1 MAIKIIASDLD
12 GTLMSTDHM
21 TVSPKTKEV
30 LKKAH
35 DMGVKLAI
43 ATGRP
48 LALIDY
54 VVEQLPFV
62 DYVITANGACV
73 YDMAQKK
80 NVYTNLIS
88 NEITKKLLAYFLS
101 REVFFDVYI
110 DGRSKYQ
117 LDTQRYFN
125 NSDFPQGFVDEVVK
139 SMDGFEDLT
148 KFVGTRGVE
157 KITLYSVKDSDY
169 NEFREKMES
178 LGLSAATSFRG
189 NLEATAG
196 TAHKGAALK
205 GLCDILGFTADEAMS
220 FGDAGNDCS
229 MLEFARYSFAMA
241 NATDECK
248 AAAKHITK
256 SNGEDGVALAIEKFV
271 LNCGN

>member
-21 TVSPKTKEV
+21 TVSPRTKSA
-30 LKKAH
+30 LKRAH

-54 VVEQLPFV
+54 VIEQLPFV

-88 NEITKKLLAYFLS
+88 NEITRELLAYFLS

-117 LDTQRYFN
+117 LDTQKYFEG
-125 NSDFPQGFVDEVVK
+125 SAFPQGFVDEVVK
-139 SMDGFEDLT
+139 SMDGFESLT
-148 KFVGTRGVE
+148 DFVGNQGIE
-157 KITLYSVKDSDY
+157 KITLYCVKDNDY
-169 NEFREKMES
+169 NKFREKMEG
-178 LGLSAATSFRG
+178 LGLSAATSFKG
-189 NLEATAG
+189 NLEATAL
-196 TAHKGAALK
+196 TAHKGAALR

-220 FGDAGNDCS
+220 FGDAGNDCP
-229 MLEFARYSFAMA
+229 MLEFAEYSFAME
-241 NATDECK
+241 NATQECK
-248 AAAKHITK
+248 AAARYITG
-256 SNGEDGVALAIEKFV
+256 SNGDDGVAQAIEKFV

>member
-21 TVSPKTKEV
+21 TVSPRTRAA
-30 LKKAH
+30 LTRAH

-54 VVEQLPFV
+54 VVNQLPFV

-88 NEITKKLLAYFLS
+88 NALAKELIAYFLS

-110 DGRSKYQ
+110 NGRSKYQ
-117 LDTQRYFN
+117 LDTQKYFA
-125 NSDFPQGFVDEVVK
+125 NSDFPQGFIDEVVK

-148 KFVGTRGVE
+148 EFVGNQGIE

-169 NEFREKMES
+169 DEFREKMES
-178 LGLSAATSFRG
+178 LGLSVATSFKG

-205 GLCDILGFTADEAMS
+205 GLCDILDLTSDEAMS
-220 FGDAGNDCS
+220 FGDAGNDCT
-229 MLEFARYSFAMA
+229 MLEFAQYSFAME
-241 NATDECK
+241 NAVEECK
-248 AAAKHITK
+248 AAAKYITK
-256 SNGEDGVALAIEKFV
+256 SNGEDGVAHAIEKFV
-271 LNCGN
+271 LN